1 MPALRL
7 NKAAYVYD
15 PTAKSIS
22 RGTGGRVSEKMGRS
36 DVQVTLQ
43 TSLMASSDVAEA
55 AQVVMYPITVEER
68 KAFRTKYGK
77 VWTRLSLGQTVARLN
92 VPTCL

>member
-7 NKAAYVYD
+7 NKAVYIYD

-22 RGTGGRVSEKMGRS
+22 RDTGGRVSEKIGRS

-55 AQVVMYPITVEER
+55 AQEVVMYPITVEER

-77 VWTRLSLGQTVARLN
+77 VWTRLSLGGRPSLD
-92 VPTCL
+92 